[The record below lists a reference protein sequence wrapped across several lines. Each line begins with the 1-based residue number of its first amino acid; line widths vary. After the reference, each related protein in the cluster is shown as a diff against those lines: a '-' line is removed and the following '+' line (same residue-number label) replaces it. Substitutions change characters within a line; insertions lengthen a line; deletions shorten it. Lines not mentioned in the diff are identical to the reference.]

1 MTLLP
6 FMTDIAVRAGG
17 EKLLIPDGFTDSEFA
32 TVVERK
38 QEILAALRP
47 LQMTAGGFL
56 TSLPLALVEA
66 IQDVPWLVV
75 DIETTALTRYSAP
88 TRITKKTPIGPGTWG
103 SYLARHQDAVLNTQP
118 RVRVLTVH
126 HDSLGTYAWDLDI
139 LPEHQRKQL
148 FDVVLRGKIII
159 GHNAGFDLSWMFE
172 VTDAR
177 PRFVLDSMLL
187 VRQIKPR
194 VLLRLFRLALNGDDE
209 QQELAVQMIEDKR
222 GKVAATLAYTA
233 ACLDLPVPDKSY
245 QAPQNWSIT
254 PLSGE
259 HHHYVAGDVDLPLAI
274 LRYLIPAVEVEEM
287 PFIIA
292 ERYPWYLP
300 FAAATVRL
308 AAAYVK
314 GVPFNIEAANKLKAD
329 YQAEL
334 EKAVDELLA
343 IQEFAALGA
352 ILVDPPL
359 RALLV
364 DPQQGEKQEMKAAFA
379 AHAALHGVEMPL
391 TNAGGIST
399 DQKALMFCG
408 AASLPAWIPYDKV
421 KEAKKAIGQIEQY
434 KRAASFDGRLH
445 SIISCNA
452 ISGRMTSSKPN
463 LQNIPR
469 DPRFRELVCAEAG
482 YVIFAVDY
490 SSVELVIAARLAERT
505 IEDVLARV
513 QRGDMETWF
522 MQLVHVGVHA
532 GSRLVAPP
540 EPEPWWTIPWLKQA
554 IPAVAQMV
562 LRRSEQT
569 MASIFRRGLDPHLAT
584 AIAMLRQAGLIDT
597 GGLSAIDWLAQQSV
611 EAREEL
617 AETWKEWRQKAKAVN
632 FGLLYGMGVAT
643 LHRRGI
649 SDYNLIWTLEE
660 ARQVRNAWFEL
671 FPELRLWHFH
681 TKYIASGKMSLGEAA
696 IWDSYQGKLKRPEYE
711 RYLFSPTTMV
721 GRPFAVLGDFEQAR
735 NYQDQGTGVDILVR
749 AIAMLP
755 EDVAAMMLMPVHD
768 ELVFS
773 VPQDAIDEVKCIVM
787 ETMVAAGEEVLGNSI
802 PVKVDPQVGP
812 TWREKKK
819 KKIAP
824 ILQVE
829 AA

>member
-1 MTLLP
+1 
-6 FMTDIAVRAGG
+6 
-17 EKLLIPDGFTDSEFA
+17 
-32 TVVERK
+32 
-38 QEILAALRP
+38 
-47 LQMTAGGFL
+47 
-56 TSLPLALVEA
+56 
-66 IQDVPWLVV
+66 
-75 DIETTALTRYSAP
+75 
-88 TRITKKTPIGPGTWG
+88 
-103 SYLARHQDAVLNTQP
+103 
-118 RVRVLTVH
+118 
-126 HDSLGTYAWDLDI
+126 
-139 LPEHQRKQL
+139 
-148 FDVVLRGKIII
+148 VLRDKIVI

-172 VTDAR
+172 VTKAR
-177 PRFVLDSMLL
+177 PRFVLDTMLL

-194 VLLRLFRLALNGDDE
+194 ILLRLFGLVLNGNDV

-233 ACLDLPVPDKSY
+233 ACLDFPVPDKSY
-245 QAPQNWSIT
+245 QAPQNWCIT
-254 PLSGE
+254 PLSSE

-274 LRYLIPAVEVEEM
+274 LRYLIPALEVEEM

-292 ERYPWYLP
+292 DKYPWYLP

-314 GVPFNIEAANKLKAD
+314 GVPFNHEAANSLKAE
-329 YQAEL
+329 YQVEL
-334 EKAVDELLA
+334 EHAVDELLK
-343 IQEFAALGA
+343 IPEFAVLQRA
-352 ILVDPPL
+352 ILVDP
-359 RALLV
+359 AK
-364 DPQQGEKQEMKAAFA
+364 GEKQEMKLAFA
-379 AHAALHGVEMPL
+379 AHAALNGVEMPK
-391 TNAGGIST
+391 TDAGGIST

-408 AASLPAWIPYDKV
+408 ASSLPAWKPYDKV
-421 KEAKKAIGQIEQY
+421 KESKKAIGAIEQY
-434 KRAASFDGRLH
+434 KRAASLDGRLH
-445 SIISCNA
+445 SIIGCNA

-469 DPRFRELVCAEAG
+469 DPRFRNPVGGEPG
-482 YVIFAVDY
+482 NVIFAVDY
-490 SSVELVIAARLAERT
+490 SSVELVIAARLAERA
-505 IEDVLARV
+505 IADVRARV
-513 QRGDMETWF
+513 QRGDMATWF
-522 MQLVHVGVHA
+522 MEMVHVGVHA
-532 GSRLVAPP
+532 GSRLVSPP
-540 EPEPWWTIPWLKQA
+540 EPEPMWTIPWLKQA
-554 IPAVAQMV
+554 IPAVAQTV
-562 LRRSEQT
+562 LRCSEQT

-584 AIAMLRQAGLIDT
+584 AIVMVRQAGLIDT
-597 GGLSAIDWLAQQSV
+597 GGLSALDWLAQQSV

-649 SDYNLIWTLEE
+649 SDYGLTWSLEE

-681 TKYIASGKMSLGEAA
+681 TKYIASRKMRIGEAA

-711 RYLFSPTTMV
+711 PKLFSPTTMT

-735 NYQDQGTGVDILVR
+735 NYQDQGSGADILVR

-773 VPQDAIDEVKCIVM
+773 VPQDAIDEVKRIVM

-802 PVKVDPQVGP
+802 PIKVEAQVGP
-812 TWREKKK
+812 SWAKKKK

-824 ILQVE
+824 ILQAE

>member
-6 FMTDIAVRAGG
+6 FMTNIAIRAGG
-17 EKLLIPDGFTDSEFA
+17 EKLLVPDGFTDSEFA

-66 IQDVPWLVV
+66 IQDLPWLVV
-75 DIETTALTRYSAP
+75 DIETTGLTRYSVAE
-88 TRITKKTPIGPGTWG
+88 RITKSSPIGTGTWG
-103 SYLARHQDAVLNTQP
+103 SYLARHQDSTVNVQP
-118 RVRVLTVH
+118 RVRVLTIH
-126 HDSLGTYAWDLDI
+126 HESLGTYAWDLDV

-148 FDVVLRGKIII
+148 FDIVLRNKIII
-159 GHNAGFDLSWMFE
+159 AHNAGFDLSWMFE
-172 VTDAR
+172 VTKAR
-177 PRFVLDSMLL
+177 PRFVLDTMLL
-187 VRQIKPR
+187 VRQLKPR
-194 VLLRLFRLALNGDDE
+194 MLLRLFGLVLNGDDV

-233 ACLDLPVPDKSY
+233 ACLDFPVPDKSF
-245 QAPQNWSIT
+245 QAPQNWAIT
-254 PLSGE
+254 PLSTE
-259 HHHYVAGDVDLPLAI
+259 HHRYVASDVDLPLAI
-274 LRYLIPAVEVEEM
+274 LRYLIPGVEVEEM
-287 PFIIA
+287 PFLIA
-292 ERYPWYLP
+292 DKFPWYCP

-308 AAAYVK
+308 AVAYAK
-314 GVPFNIEAANKLKAD
+314 GVPFNLEAANKLKAD
-329 YQAEL
+329 YQVEL
-334 EKAVDELLA
+334 EQAVGELLK
-343 IQEFAALGA
+343 IDEFAALPRA
-352 ILVDPPL
+352 VMVDPTK
-359 RALLV
+359 
-364 DPQQGEKQEMKAAFA
+364 GEKREMKEAFA
-379 AHAALHGVEMPL
+379 AHAALHGVQMPL
-391 TNAGGIST
+391 TKEGGIST

-408 AASLPAWIPYDKV
+408 ASKLPAWKPYDKV
-421 KEAKKAIGQIEQY
+421 KEAKKAIGAIEQY
-434 KRAASFDGRLH
+434 KRAAALDGKLH

-469 DPRFRELVCAEAG
+469 DPRFRELVWG
-482 YVIFAVDY
+482 GPDHVILAVDY

-532 GSRLVAPP
+532 GSRLLTPP
-540 EPEPWWTIPWLKQA
+540 EPEPCWTIPWLKQA
-554 IPAVAQMV
+554 IPAVAQIV
-562 LRRSEQT
+562 LRRKEQT

-584 AIAMLRQAGLIDT
+584 AIVMVHQAGLIDT
-597 GGLSAIDWLAQQSV
+597 GGLSALDWLAQQSV

-617 AETWKEWRQKAKAVN
+617 AETWDEWRQKAKAVN
-632 FGLLYGMGVAT
+632 FGLLYGMGATT
-643 LHRRGI
+643 LHKRGI
-649 SDYNLIWTLEE
+649 TDYSLSWTLEE
-660 ARQVRNAWFEL
+660 ARQVRNAWFQL

-681 TKYIASGKMSLGEAA
+681 TKYIASRKMSVGEAA

-711 RYLFSPTTMV
+711 PRLFSPKTMA

-735 NYQDQGTGVDILVR
+735 NYQDQGSGADILVR
-749 AIAMLP
+749 AISMLP
-755 EDVAAMMLMPVHD
+755 EGVAAMWILAVHD

-773 VPQDAIDEVKCIVM
+773 VPQDAIDEVKRIVM
-787 ETMVAAGEEVLGNSI
+787 ATMVAAGEEVLGLTI
-802 PVKVDPQVGP
+802 PVKVDARVGP
-812 TWREKKK
+812 TWRKKKK

-824 ILQVE
+824 TLKAE